1 MTDLEALSK
10 PTELQFINPLA
21 LKRGQRVPAGNL
33 FSNSDAFVT
42 FPFRA
47 SMSERKIGVEEKR
60 LVMRLQKE
68 KKRKEIGRLASRKP
82 YGFAAILDISE
93 QVGRSTCYIRK
104 KKKVQTGRIACH
116 LSATSDTP

>member
-21 LKRGQRVPAGNL
+21 LKRGQRVPAGDL

-60 LVMRLQKE
+60 LVVHLQKPKE
-68 KKRKEIGRLASRKP
+68 KKKNWKARLARTVRIRYLRYLGTSRTFNMLHK
-82 YGFAAILDISE
+82 E
-93 QVGRSTCYIRK
+93 K
-104 KKKVQTGRIACH
+104 KKKYKLVV
-116 LSATSDTP
+116 SPAT

>member
-47 SMSERKIGVEEKR
+47 STSERKIGVEGKPPCRALAKR
-60 LVMRLQKE
+60 KE
-68 KKRKEIGRLASRKP
+68 KKKNWQARPAQTVRIRYLRYLGTSRTFNMLHK
-82 YGFAAILDISE
+82 G
-93 QVGRSTCYIRK
+93 

>member
-33 FSNSDAFVT
+33 FSNSNAFVT

-47 SMSERKIGVEEKR
+47 SMSERKIGVEGKPPCHALAKR
-60 LVMRLQKE
+60 KE
-68 KKRKEIGRLASRKP
+68 KK
-82 YGFAAILDISE
+82 
-93 QVGRSTCYIRK
+93 K
-104 KKKVQTGRIACH
+104 KLEGSLRANRTDS
-116 LSATSDTP
+116 LS

>member
-21 LKRGQRVPAGNL
+21 LKRGQRVPAGNS

-47 SMSERKIGVEEKR
+47 SMSERKIGVEGKPPCHALAKR
-60 LVMRLQKE
+60 KE
-68 KKRKEIGRLASRKP
+68 KKRNWKARLAQTVH
-82 YGFAAILDISE
+82 GFAILDISE
-93 QVGRSTCYIRK
+93 QVGRSTCYIREK
-104 KKKVQTGRIACH
+104 KKKYKLVV
-116 LSATSDTP
+116 SPAT

>member
-21 LKRGQRVPAGNL
+21 LKRGQRVPAGNS

-60 LVMRLQKE
+60 LVMHLQKE
-68 KKRKEIGRLASRKP
+68 KKL
-82 YGFAAILDISE
+82 
-93 QVGRSTCYIRK
+93 VGSPRANRTDS
-104 KKKVQTGRIACH
+104 
-116 LSATSDTP
+116 LS